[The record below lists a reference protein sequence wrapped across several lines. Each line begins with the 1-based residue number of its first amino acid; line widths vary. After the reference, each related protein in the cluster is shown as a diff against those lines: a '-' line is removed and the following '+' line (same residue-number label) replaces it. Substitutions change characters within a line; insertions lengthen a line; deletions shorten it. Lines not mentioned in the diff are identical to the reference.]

1 MRAYYE
7 GMRSYTAKRMN
18 GFNTFGCLLS
28 AAVLVAI
35 CVPVG
40 APLYGA
46 DRPITIGVVIDE
58 ATRGEREPLRDYL
71 TKAMGRP
78 VNLAAP
84 DSYRETVAHLADG
97 SYDFACLGALM
108 YMRAHAE
115 YGVIPL
121 VRRTIDL
128 HYRSVFIT
136 GAGSSIYSLSDLKG
150 KQFAF
155 GDIDSTSAHLV
166 AYHEL
171 MQAGINPNTD
181 FKFRYSG
188 SHLATAAMVETGV
201 VDAGAVD
208 ESVFNFLIINGK
220 LNGKKVR
227 IFYTSK
233 PYVDYVYVARKDV
246 PEAERERFARALLA
260 LTEGKDH
267 PVLEILRATQF
278 VAANDQEYALMR
290 QMAHE
295 LKML

>member
-1 MRAYYE
+1 VSTID
-7 GMRSYTAKRMN
+7 GMRLTTRGKN
-18 GFNTFGCLLS
+18 GFSRFKYLFF
-28 AAVLVAI
+28 AAVLMAI
-35 CVPVG
+35 CVPAG
-40 APLYGA
+40 GQGNGA
-46 DRPITIGVVIDE
+46 DRPITVGVVMDE
-58 ATRGEREPLRDYL
+58 ATRAERAPLRDYL

-128 HYRSVFIT
+128 RYRSVFIT
-136 GAGSSIYSLSDLKG
+136 GANSSIYALGDLKG

-171 MQAGINPNTD
+171 MRAGINPNTD
-181 FKFRYSG
+181 LKFRYSG
-188 SHLATAAMVETGV
+188 NHPATAAMVENGV
-201 VDAGAVD
+201 VDAGAID
-208 ESVFNFLIINGK
+208 ETVFNFLIASGK
-220 LNGKKVR
+220 VDKKKVR
-227 IFYTSK
+227 VFYTSK
-233 PYVDYVYVARKDV
+233 PYVDYVYVARKGV
-246 PEAERERFARALLA
+246 PQADRERFARALLA
-260 LTEGKDH
+260 LTEGKDSS
-267 PVLEILRATQF
+267 VMKILRATQF

-290 QMAHE
+290 QMAKE
-295 LKML
+295 AKMF

>member
-1 MRAYYE
+1 
-7 GMRSYTAKRMN
+7 MRSYSTKRMKGLN
-18 GFNTFGCLLS
+18 PFKCLLS
-28 AAVLVAI
+28 AAVLVAV
-35 CVPVG
+35 CVPAG

-46 DRPITIGVVIDE
+46 DRPLTVGVVLDE

-71 TKAMGRP
+71 TKAMGP
-78 VNLAAP
+78 PGNLAAP
-84 DSYRETVAHLADG
+84 GGYRETVAHLADG

-128 HYRSVFIT
+128 HYRTGFIT
-136 GAGSSIYSLSDLKG
+136 AADSSIYSLSDLMG

-171 MQAGINPNTD
+171 LQAGINPNTD

-188 SHLATAAMVETGV
+188 SHPATAAMVENGV
-201 VDAGAVD
+201 VDAGAID
-208 ESVFNFLIINGK
+208 ETVFNFLIISGK
-220 LNGKKVR
+220 LDSKKVR

-233 PYVDYVYVARKDV
+233 PYVDYVYVSRKDV

-278 VAANDQEYALMR
+278 VAANDNEYALMR

-295 LKML
+295 LKMF

>member
-1 MRAYYE
+1 MK
-7 GMRSYTAKRMN
+7 GLNPFK
-18 GFNTFGCLLS
+18 CLLS
-28 AAVLVAI
+28 AAVLVAV
-35 CVPVG
+35 CAPAG

-46 DRPITIGVVIDE
+46 DRLLTVGVVLDE

-108 YMRAHAE
+108 YMRAHAD

-128 HYRSVFIT
+128 HYRTVFIT
-136 GAGSSIYSLSDLKG
+136 GADSSIHSLSDLMG

-171 MQAGINPNTD
+171 MQAGLNPNTD

-188 SHLATAAMVETGV
+188 SHPATAAMVENGV
-201 VDAGAVD
+201 VDAGAID
-208 ESVFNFLIINGK
+208 ETVFNFLIINGK
-220 LNGKKVR
+220 LNRKKVR

-233 PYVDYVYVARKDV
+233 PYVDYVFVARKDV
-246 PEAERERFARALLA
+246 PEAERERFASALLA
-260 LTEGKDH
+260 LTEDKDH
-267 PVLEILRATQF
+267 RVLGILRATQF
-278 VAANDQEYALMR
+278 VAATDQEYTLMR

-295 LKML
+295 VKMF

>member
-1 MRAYYE
+1 MK
-7 GMRSYTAKRMN
+7 GLNPFK
-18 GFNTFGCLLS
+18 CLLS
-28 AAVLVAI
+28 AAVLVAV
-35 CVPVG
+35 CAPAG

-46 DRPITIGVVIDE
+46 DRLLTVGVVLDE

-108 YMRAHAE
+108 YMRAHAD

-128 HYRSVFIT
+128 HYRTVFIT
-136 GAGSSIYSLSDLKG
+136 GADSSIHSLSDLMG

-171 MQAGINPNTD
+171 MQAGLNPNTD
-181 FKFRYSG
+181 FKSRYSG
-188 SHLATAAMVETGV
+188 SHPATAAMVENGV
-201 VDAGAVD
+201 VDAGAID
-208 ESVFNFLIINGK
+208 ETVFNFLIINGK
-220 LNGKKVR
+220 LNRKKVR

-233 PYVDYVYVARKDV
+233 PYVDYVFVARKDV
-246 PEAERERFARALLA
+246 PEAERERFASALLA
-260 LTEGKDH
+260 LTEDKDH
-267 PVLEILRATQF
+267 RVLGILRATQF
-278 VAANDQEYALMR
+278 VAATDQEYTLMR

-295 LKML
+295 VKMF

>member
-1 MRAYYE
+1 MK
-7 GMRSYTAKRMN
+7 GLNPFK
-18 GFNTFGCLLS
+18 CLLS
-28 AAVLVAI
+28 AAVLVAV
-35 CVPVG
+35 CAPAG

-46 DRPITIGVVIDE
+46 DRLLTVGVVLDE

-108 YMRAHAE
+108 YMRAHAD

-128 HYRSVFIT
+128 HYRTVFIT
-136 GAGSSIYSLSDLKG
+136 GADSSIHSLSDLMG

-171 MQAGINPNTD
+171 MQAGLNPNTD
-181 FKFRYSG
+181 FKSRYSG
-188 SHLATAAMVETGV
+188 SHPATAAMVENGV
-201 VDAGAVD
+201 VDAGAID
-208 ESVFNFLIINGK
+208 ETVFNFLIINGK
-220 LNGKKVR
+220 LNRKKVR
-227 IFYTSK
+227 IFYTSN
-233 PYVDYVYVARKDV
+233 PYVDYVFVARKDV
-246 PEAERERFARALLA
+246 PEAERERFASALLA
-260 LTEGKDH
+260 LTEDKDH
-267 PVLEILRATQF
+267 RVLGILRATQF
-278 VAANDQEYALMR
+278 VAATDQEYTLMR

-295 LKML
+295 VKMF

>member
-1 MRAYYE
+1 
-7 GMRSYTAKRMN
+7 
-18 GFNTFGCLLS
+18 
-28 AAVLVAI
+28 
-35 CVPVG
+35 
-40 APLYGA
+40 
-46 DRPITIGVVIDE
+46 
-58 ATRGEREPLRDYL
+58 
-71 TKAMGRP
+71 
-78 VNLAAP
+78 
-84 DSYRETVAHLADG
+84 
-97 SYDFACLGALM
+97 
-108 YMRAHAE
+108 
-115 YGVIPL
+115 
-121 VRRTIDL
+121 
-128 HYRSVFIT
+128 
-136 GAGSSIYSLSDLKG
+136 
-150 KQFAF
+150 
-155 GDIDSTSAHLV
+155 
-166 AYHEL
+166 
-171 MQAGINPNTD
+171 MQAGIDPNTD

-220 LNGKKVR
+220 LNRKKVR

-295 LKML
+295 LKMF

>member
-1 MRAYYE
+1 
-7 GMRSYTAKRMN
+7 MRSYTTKRMK
-18 GFNTFGCLLS
+18 GFHSFKCLLS
-28 AAVLVAI
+28 AAVWVAI
-35 CVPVG
+35 CVPAG

-46 DRPITIGVVIDE
+46 DKPITVGVVLDE
-58 ATRGEREPLRDYL
+58 ATPEETEPLGDYL

-78 VNLAAP
+78 VNLVAP

-97 SYDFACLGALM
+97 SYDFACLGALS
-108 YMRAHAE
+108 YMRARAE

-136 GAGSSIYSLSDLKG
+136 GADSSIHSLRDLRG

-188 SHLATAAMVETGV
+188 SHPATAAMVESGV
-201 VDAGAVD
+201 VDAGAID
-208 ESVFNFLIINGK
+208 ETVFNLLILKGK
-220 LNGKKVR
+220 LDRKRVR
-227 IFYTSK
+227 VFYTSR
-233 PYVDYVYVARKDV
+233 PYVDYVFVARKDV
-246 PEAERERFARALLA
+246 PEAERERFASALLA

-267 PVLEILRATQF
+267 RVLEILRATQF
-278 VAANDQEYALMR
+278 VAANDQEYTLMR

-295 LKML
+295 LKMF

>member
-1 MRAYYE
+1 MK
-7 GMRSYTAKRMN
+7 GLNPFK
-18 GFNTFGCLLS
+18 CLLS
-28 AAVLVAI
+28 AAVLVAV
-35 CVPVG
+35 CAPAG

-46 DRPITIGVVIDE
+46 DRLLTVGVVLDE

-128 HYRSVFIT
+128 HYRTVFIT
-136 GAGSSIYSLSDLKG
+136 GADSSIHSLSDLMG

-188 SHLATAAMVETGV
+188 SHPATAAMVENGV
-201 VDAGAVD
+201 VDAGAID
-208 ESVFNFLIINGK
+208 ETVFNFLIINGK
-220 LNGKKVR
+220 LNRKKIR

-233 PYVDYVYVARKDV
+233 PYVDYVFVARKDV
-246 PEAERERFARALLA
+246 PEAERERFASALLA
-260 LTEGKDH
+260 LTEDKDH
-267 PVLEILRATQF
+267 RVLGILRATQF
-278 VAANDQEYALMR
+278 VAATDQEYTLMR

-295 LKML
+295 VKMF

>member
-1 MRAYYE
+1 
-7 GMRSYTAKRMN
+7 MN
-18 GFNTFGCLLS
+18 GFSTFECLLS

-40 APLYGA
+40 APLYGS
-46 DRPITIGVVIDE
+46 DRPISICVVIDE

-115 YGVIPL
+115 Y
-121 VRRTIDL
+121 
-128 HYRSVFIT
+128 
-136 GAGSSIYSLSDLKG
+136 
-150 KQFAF
+150 AF

-188 SHLATAAMVETGV
+188 SHLVTAAMVETGV

-220 LNGKKVR
+220 LNRKKVR
-227 IFYTSK
+227 ISGSARESVRTCILRGFLGRRLFSLRRPPNNTFSPEWPRNRGLAVEMALRGRNDGTSTTTVLPALGAWK
-233 PYVDYVYVARKDV
+233 PAKDAGSHIPTATATAAV
-246 PEAERERFARALLA
+246 KLDATAKPAQIERFYRFSSR
-260 LTEGKDH
+260 T
-267 PVLEILRATQF
+267 VFSILRNHMSITCT
-278 VAANDQEYALMR
+278 
-290 QMAHE
+290 
-295 LKML
+295 